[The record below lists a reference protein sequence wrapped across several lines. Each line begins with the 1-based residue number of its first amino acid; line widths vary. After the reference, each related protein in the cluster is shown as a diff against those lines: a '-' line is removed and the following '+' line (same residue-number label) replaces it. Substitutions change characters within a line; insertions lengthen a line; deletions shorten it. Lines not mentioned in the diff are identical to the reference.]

1 MKPTDAQ
8 WNALVLLLRWRLS
21 VARVDPTQGFW
32 QTVGSSP
39 CNCQR
44 WAVGTSVFLP
54 NAIVGHR
61 DVDFTDCPGA
71 AFYPELT
78 LLRQQVQSGIVFPP
92 TTTTS
97 SSTTTT
103 T

>member
-1 MKPTDAQ
+1 NDAQ